1 MMYKSLLCLSLLLT
15 PAVQAAVTQYAD
27 VLFTHLTPNAK
38 VSSWLRANPHTPKYP
53 LELAQNGIH
62 GCGVF
67 KVRVDAEGKTAA
79 VELVRAVPKKGLHR
93 SAVKLLKGWKWLPN
107 PDVVKT
113 GADQGTL
120 VQATSEQSMLVR
132 LDFCMGGQS
141 LEEAA
146 ARCQVQAQYACQ
158 E

>member
-1 MMYKSLLCLSLLLT
+1 MYKTLLFLT
-15 PAVQAAVTQYAD
+15 AIVVPTAQADATYYAD
-27 VLFTHLTPNAK
+27 VLFSHLTPKAK
-38 VSSWLRANPHTPKYP
+38 AAPWLRMNQHPPKYP
-53 LELAQNGIH
+53 LELAQNGIR

-67 KVRVDAEGKTAA
+67 KVKVDADGKTDV
-79 VELVRAVPKKGLHR
+79 VELVSAVPKKGLHR
-93 SAVKLLKGWKWLPN
+93 PAIKLLKSWKWQPN
-107 PDVVKT
+107 QDVVT
-113 GADQGTL
+113 AGTDL
-120 VQATSEQSMLVR
+120 ATSAAATSDQPMLVR